1 IAGRVR
7 DAELPDRDSLWRR
20 RNEDVTPLP
29 QERTRTFVEF
39 PRGRRAGSALHEL
52 LEAVDFS
59 LQPVE
64 EARQLVKEKLSQ
76 FGFEVAWQETVLRM
90 LGDVLS
96 VPLDPDKAE
105 FSLSSL
111 PQARR
116 LHELEFSFPLDLLTS
131 KRLRAAFAVHRS
143 IEFPTALLE
152 ALEQLDFMPVRGA
165 MKGFID
171 LVFERDGR
179 FYLADWKSNFLG
191 PDLEAY
197 GQAALREVMTQEL
210 YVLQY
215 HLYAVALDR
224 YLAFRIP
231 QYQYS
236 THFGGVYYLF
246 LRGMRPEHGSEY
258 GVFYDRPSEAL
269 VHELSHCLHAA
280 RSPA

>member
-1 IAGRVR
+1 
-7 DAELPDRDSLWRR
+7 
-20 RNEDVTPLP
+20 
-29 QERTRTFVEF
+29 
-39 PRGRRAGSALHEL
+39 
-52 LEAVDFS
+52 VDFS

-64 EARQLVKEKLSQ
+64 PARQLVKETLAQ
-76 FGFEVAWQETVLRM
+76 FGFEAAWHETILQMLR
-90 LGDVLS
+90 DVLS

-111 PQARR
+111 PRAQR

-143 IEFPTALLE
+143 VEFPTALPETLE
-152 ALEQLDFMPVRGA
+152 RLDFVPVRGV

-171 LVFERDGR
+171 LVFEREGR

-191 PDLEAY
+191 PELEAY
-197 GQAALREVMTQEL
+197 RQGALREAMMREL

-231 QYQYS
+231 EYQYN

-246 LRGMRPEHGSEY
+246 LRGIRPERGSEY

-269 VHELSHCLHAA
+269 VRELSHCLHAA
-280 RSPA
+280 R